1 MREEKEEIAE
11 GYPSP
16 PFFHKELVE
25 EVAFL
30 GKIGGCC
37 GGGMGLCR
45 SIVGGIPCRGV
56 KEGKYGAYE
65 KGRRIYG

>member
-11 GYPSP
+11 CYPSP
-16 PFFHKELVE
+16 SFFYKELVK

-37 GGGMGLCR
+37 GGRVRLCR
-45 SIVGGIPCRGV
+45 CIVGGMPCRGV
-56 KEGKYGAYE
+56 EERKYGAYE